1 MLDLAFR
8 GRVAV
13 MTLSRPPVNAIDDA
27 MIASMHGRLDEL
39 AKRQDVSVLHLR
51 SSQRLFAAGAD
62 IELLHRISTS
72 ADRAAVMEDYLERL
86 QGLFNRIESLPQ
98 VTLAEINGAAL
109 GGGFEMCLACDLRMA
124 AQEAKIG
131 LPEIGI
137 GLFPGA
143 GGTQR
148 LSRLCGMGLAA
159 KLIYTGEPETG
170 TAARDLGMVQW
181 AVPQA
186 ELEARAAE
194 LADRLASFNP
204 LALRAAKACI
214 GASGAPLENGY
225 RLEREHTRRLIASEE
240 TKALLAAFLGK
251 RKSR

>member
-27 MIASMHGRLDEL
+27 MIASMHGKLDEL

-62 IELLHRISTS
+62 IELIHRISTS
-72 ADRAAVMEDYLERL
+72 PDRSSVMEGYLERL
-86 QGLFNRIESLPQ
+86 QGLYNRLESLPQ
-98 VTLAEINGAAL
+98 ITLAEINGAAL

-181 AVPQA
+181 ALPQA
-186 ELEARAAE
+186 ELEAGARAV
-194 LADRLASFNP
+194 ADKLASFNP
-204 LALRAAKACI
+204 MALKAAKDCI
-214 GASGAPLENGY
+214 RASAAPLENGY
-225 RLEREHTRRLIASEE
+225 RLERERTRDLIANEQ
-240 TKALLAAFLGK
+240 TQDLLAAFLAR
-251 RKSR
+251 RKPK